1 MCDMIT
7 GPLKT
12 MLVQAL
18 VLSAALLLCL
28 NQAAAANG
36 SLLLTEAREL
46 KAKRRFREAIPV
58 YSSAVDSLDGPEKDE
73 AAVELASILAVE
85 KRYKEAVSLLLNVLE
100 RNPSDIEA
108 RKTLARTFGW
118 AGEYD
123 ESIKEYEKAL
133 ALNPEDVEA
142 QTGLGRVLSWKGDLE
157 GAENQLRA
165 ALEKSPANNDTRLAL
180 ANALWW
186 KGEPQA
192 SLDEA
197 NAALS
202 KNPGD
207 TEAERLKRR
216 LRHHLGPELN
226 LTFSSSADSDE
237 NKLSVYRA
245 LGYVNEDRFLRLS
258 LEYQRIEASRLD
270 EAGEAGILTIKDS
283 IDISRRV
290 SISPRISFARLVSSI
305 GSTGLVAGGVSA
317 SWEIQKGLRAAGSA
331 HRYALAD
338 TAQLIK
344 NKIRVNEYAVAV
356 IHDYNIMTTALEAG
370 SSGYSDGN
378 SRKDLS
384 ANIALKLLESPG
396 MVAGAIALYRD
407 FTAKTFSGYFNPQ
420 GFRSYSAYL
429 TISDDIYM
437 DRIYYS
443 ITGTAGTQA
452 FESKNEDTASL
463 KASIGYRAGENA
475 AFDAGYKWS
484 KSALENPAGFEFNE
498 YRLGFNY
505 LF

>member
-1 MCDMIT
+1 MTT
-7 GPLKT
+7 GRFK
-12 MLVQAL
+12 MGFAAAL
-18 VLSAALLLCL
+18 VLSAALLIHPY
-28 NQAAAANG
+28 QANAEAAPNG

-46 KAKRRFREAIPV
+46 KAKARLAQAIPA
-58 YSSAVDSLDGPEKDE
+58 YSSAIDLLDGPEKDE
-73 AAVELASILAVE
+73 AAIELASILGME
-85 KRYKEAVSLLLNVLE
+85 KRYEEAVKLLLNVLE

-108 RKTLARTFGW
+108 RKILARTFGW
-118 AGEYD
+118 AGEYN

-133 ALNPEDVEA
+133 ALNPEDAEA

-157 GAENQLRA
+157 GAESRLRA
-165 ALEKSPANNDTRLAL
+165 ALEKQPDNNDARLAL

-197 NAALS
+197 NAALKES
-202 KNPGD
+202 PTD
-207 TEAERLKRR
+207 IEALRLKRR
-216 LRHHLGPELN
+216 LRHYLGPELN
-226 LTFSSSADSDE
+226 LTFSNSVDSDE

-270 EAGEAGILTIKDS
+270 EDGEADILTIKDS
-283 IDISRRV
+283 IDISKGV
-290 SISPRISFARLVSSI
+290 SINPRLSFARLKSSI
-305 GSTGLVAGGVSA
+305 GSTSLVAGGVSA
-317 SWEIQKGLRAAGSA
+317 SWEIQKGLRASGSA
-331 HRYALAD
+331 HCYALAD
-338 TAQLIK
+338 TAQLIR
-344 NKIRVNEYAVAV
+344 NVVRVNEYAVAM

-370 SSGYSDGN
+370 LSEYSDDN

-384 ANIALKLLESPG
+384 ANIALKLMERPDIVG
-396 MVAGAIALYRD
+396 GAIALYRD
-407 FTAKTFSGYFNPQ
+407 FSAKTFSGYFNPQ

-437 DRIYYS
+437 DRLFYS
-443 ITGTAGTQA
+443 ITGTTGTQA
-452 FESKNEDTASL
+452 FESKDEDTASL

>member
-1 MCDMIT
+1 MMS
-7 GPLKT
+7 GRFK
-12 MLVQAL
+12 MGFAAAMA
-18 VLSAALLLCL
+18 LSAALLLCPY
-28 NQAAAANG
+28 QANAEAAANG

-46 KAKRRFREAIPV
+46 KSKGRLRQAIPA
-58 YSSAVDSLDGPEKDE
+58 YSSAIDALDGPEKDE
-73 AAVELASILAVE
+73 AAIELASILGVK
-85 KRYKEAVSLLLNVLE
+85 KRYEEAVRLLLSVLE
-100 RNPSDIEA
+100 RNPSNIEA

-133 ALNPEDVEA
+133 ALNPEDPEA

-157 GAENQLRA
+157 GAESRLRA
-165 ALEKSPANNDTRLAL
+165 ALEKSPANNDARLAL

-186 KGEPQA
+186 NGEPQA

-202 KNPGD
+202 KNPAD
-207 TEAERLKRR
+207 IEALRLKRR
-216 LRHHLGPELN
+216 LRHAIGPELN
-226 LTFSSSADSDE
+226 LTFSSSIDSDE

-270 EAGEAGILTIKDS
+270 EAGEADILTIKDS
-283 IDISRRV
+283 IDISKWFSV
-290 SISPRISFARLVSSI
+290 NPRLSFARLESSA

-344 NKIRVNEYAVAV
+344 NNIRVNEYALAV

-370 SSGYSDGN
+370 LSRYSDDN

-384 ANIALKLLESPG
+384 ANIALKLMESPG
-396 MVAGAIALYRD
+396 IVAGAIALYRD
-407 FTAKTFSGYFNPQ
+407 FSAKTFSGYFNPR

-437 DRIYYS
+437 DRVYYS
-443 ITGTAGTQA
+443 ITGTTGTQA